1 MKLEFIRNIQF
12 SKLIKVN
19 GRLKEFNFR
28 KPNSKESPFTVDVID
43 DRANRIIF
51 HMQKTDDKWKRRAK
65 SPDQY
70 ADAADSY
77 VYPLGCYHDPI
88 IRLYTPG
95 IFKGKCYCRR
105 LEWKIYRPVI
115 GSYCWSNYLHLPETN
130 HRY

>member
-51 HMQKTDDKWKRRAK
+51 HMQKTDDN
-65 SPDQY
+65 
-70 ADAADSY
+70 
-77 VYPLGCYHDPI
+77 
-88 IRLYTPG
+88 
-95 IFKGKCYCRR
+95 
-105 LEWKIYRPVI
+105 WKILPQALPAWIQDNENIFAEIIDEELKVI
-115 GSYCWSNYLHLPETN
+115 Q
-130 HRY
+130 